1 MMLTQPIDRPSGN
14 PVAYRESPLSHVTHP
29 AAFLLTAIVWSLL
42 VVFSLWTQREQLNRT
57 AQELARIDAIANLK
71 KDMAIRK
78 WASQVGGVFID
89 EGKAPNID
97 TLSDQARVQA
107 ATATGEVFKMIALTP
122 IHILLGIQEVSNKEY
137 GSKERLTSLQ
147 LRNRENAPD
156 EWETQALKTLQA
168 GAEIVAEGMPRKGGH
183 GLMRVMIPMRMEEEC
198 LECHRETLV
207 PVGGLRGAAA
217 VSVNLNTYWAA
228 QEPAWRTIQY
238 WHMGIWLAGLTT
250 LHAYWMFL
258 RRRAAEHARQEEER
272 RENAAAFSA
281 MAEGAMI
288 SDANGDIL
296 WVNDAF
302 CHIYGYQRKE
312 IIGMNPR
319 ILKSGRHD
327 ANFYR
332 NLWDGLTQQGHWRG
346 EVWNR
351 RKNGEI
357 FPEELSIQALR
368 GVDGQTRRYIS
379 IFSDITERKEN
390 EEALQKHQQRLEES
404 ETRLRELAAFLQTV
418 REEERTRI
426 ARELHD
432 ELGQA
437 LTALRFD
444 LGWLRGKCGTH
455 DSLGAPA
462 AERVASALGVVE
474 QSIVSLRRI
483 SEDLRP
489 AMLDSLG
496 LAAAIEHH
504 AAQFTQR
511 TGIPCRVSMNR
522 EEFDLAGNLAT
533 AVFRIVQEALT
544 NVARHAGATEVVVD
558 IAESADGIRLSV
570 ADNGCGF
577 DVASRTK
584 RFGLLGMRER
594 VTILGGRLDIDS
606 HPERGTRITGWLPRQ
621 QELNT

>member
-1 MMLTQPIDRPSGN
+1 MLMRVNPPGN
-14 PVAYRESPLSHVTHP
+14 ADAVRENPLAQVAAP
-29 AAFLLTAIVWSLL
+29 ASMLL
-42 VVFSLWTQREQLNRT
+42 VAILWSVLVLFSLWTQRDQLNRT
-57 AQELARIDAIANLK
+57 AQQLARIDAIANLK

-89 EGKAPNID
+89 EDKAPNID
-97 TLSDQARVQA
+97 ALSDQLRLRA
-107 ATATGEVFKMIALTP
+107 ATATGEPFKMIALTP
-122 IHILLGIQEVSNKEY
+122 IHILLGIQEVSNREY

-156 EWETQALKTLQA
+156 EWETQALKTLET
-168 GAEIVAEGMPRKGGH
+168 GAEMVAEAMPKGKGH

-217 VSVNLNTYWAA
+217 VSVDLNTYWSA
-228 QEPAWRTIQY
+228 QEPTWRTIQY
-238 WHMGIWLAGLTT
+238 WHFGIWFAGLST
-250 LHAYWMFL
+250 LYAYWSFL
-258 RRRAAEHARQEEER
+258 RRRAVEHVRQDQQR

-281 MAEGAMI
+281 MAEGAAI
-288 SDANGDIL
+288 TDAHGDIL

-302 CHIYGYQRKE
+302 CRIYGYSRE
-312 IIGMNPR
+312 EVIGKNPR

-327 ANFYR
+327 KAFYR
-332 NLWDGLTQQGHWRG
+332 DLWNGLTQHGHWRG

-368 GVDGQTRRYIS
+368 GPDGTAVRYIS
-379 IFSDITERKEN
+379 IFSDITERKQS
-390 EEALQKHQQRLEES
+390 EAALRQQQQRLEES
-404 ETRLRELAAFLQTV
+404 EARLRELAAFLQTI

-444 LGWLRGKCGTH
+444 LGWLRGKCGA
-455 DSLGAPA
+455 LGAPA
-462 AERVASALGVVE
+462 AEHIASALGVVE
-474 QSIVSLRRI
+474 QSIVALRRI

-496 LAAAIEHH
+496 LAAAIENH
-504 AAQFTQR
+504 AAQFSQR
-511 TGIPCRVSMNR
+511 TGTPCHLSMNR
-522 EEFDLAGNLAT
+522 EEFDLESNLAT

-544 NVARHAGATEVVVD
+544 NVARHADASEVSVQID
-558 IAESADGIRLSV
+558 ETDDGIRLNV
-570 ADNGCGF
+570 WDNGHGF
-577 DVASRTK
+577 AIDGNKKT
-584 RFGLLGMRER
+584 FGLLGMRER
-594 VTILGGRLDIDS
+594 VVMLGGSLAIDS
-606 HPERGTRITGWLPRQ
+606 PPGAGTHITAWLPYR
-621 QELNT
+621 EARPA